1 MLLVDGRG
9 NSAHLR
15 IAAIKAEEMTLSLL
29 SHVPVDLQTDVRLN
43 VGSGPEI
50 LKLPQ
55 P

>member
-1 MLLVDGRG
+1 MLLVDRRSD
-9 NSAHLR
+9 SAHLS
-15 IAAIKAEEMTLSLL
+15 IAAIKAEEMTFSLL

-43 VGSGPEI
+43 VGSGPKI